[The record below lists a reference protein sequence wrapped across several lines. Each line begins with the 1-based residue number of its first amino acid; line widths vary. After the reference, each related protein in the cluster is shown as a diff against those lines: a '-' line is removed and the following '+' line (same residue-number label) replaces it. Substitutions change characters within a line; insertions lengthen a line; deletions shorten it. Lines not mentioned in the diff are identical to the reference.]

1 MPSSLQLSRQPDV
14 KETACFAGECVC
26 RQFLRS
32 RQPLAAISR
41 VTGLKLFFA
50 ATSLLLNV
58 ILPLVKHHR
67 KEKHIVHNKSQAW

>member
-1 MPSSLQLSRQPDV
+1 MPSYLQLSRQPDV

-50 ATSLLLNV
+50 AT
-58 ILPLVKHHR
+58 
-67 KEKHIVHNKSQAW
+67 

>member
-50 ATSLLLNV
+50 ATQTGFTV
-58 ILPLVKHHR
+58 VKR
-67 KEKHIVHNKSQAW
+67 YFTFSQTSS